1 MAFIARRRV
10 LICTLRYKHPPFSSF
25 PFAAFVYILGTFFA
39 NLRVRLS
46 GRARFFPMSHP
57 SPDAGRDAATPVIRL
72 QSVQKSFA
80 LPSGEVFDAV
90 HSLSL
95 EIQQGDVF
103 GLIGKSGAGKSTLLR
118 LINLL
123 ERPDSGQVL
132 VGGRDLTT
140 LSRRELR
147 DTRQNIGMIFQ
158 QFNLLQNATV
168 FDNVAFP
175 LKIHGR
181 HSKAE
186 IDARVRECLA
196 LVGLAEKIDTY
207 PAQLSGGQKQRVAI
221 ARALA
226 PRPQVLLCDE
236 PTSALDSETTRS
248 LLETL
253 RDINQKIGVTIV
265 IVTHELSVVEVL
277 CRNVAILEKGRLVEQ
292 FAVDDAPKAERKT
305 ALGREIDELVRRRE
319 RDAREALAAGNPR
332 SAPDLN
338 AKEPAYV

>member
-1 MAFIARRRV
+1 
-10 LICTLRYKHPPFSSF
+10 
-25 PFAAFVYILGTFFA
+25 
-39 NLRVRLS
+39 
-46 GRARFFPMSHP
+46 MSTSTVSDQSLQP
-57 SPDAGRDAATPVIRL
+57 LIRL
-72 QSVQKSFA
+72 EGVQKSFA
-80 LPSGEVFDAV
+80 LPNGEVFDAV
-90 HSLSL
+90 RSLSL
-95 EIQQGDVF
+95 DIPAGEIF

-123 ERPDSGQVL
+123 ERPDAGKVF
-132 VGGRDLTT
+132 VGGRDLMK
-140 LSRRELR
+140 LSRGELR
-147 DTRQNIGMIFQ
+147 DMRQHIGMIFQ

-181 HSKAE
+181 HSRAD
-186 IDARVRECLA
+186 IDARVRECLE

-236 PTSALDSETTRS
+236 PTSALDSETTRA

-253 RDINQKIGVTIV
+253 REINRKIGVTIV

-277 CRNVAILEKGRLVEQ
+277 CRQVAILENGRLVEQ
-292 FAVDDAPKAERKT
+292 FAVEDAPLAPRLT
-305 ALGREIDELVRRRE
+305 ALGREIDALVRRRA
-319 RDAREALAAGNPR
+319 RDDREAREEREALTAE
-332 SAPDLN
+332 
-338 AKEPAYV
+338 KEAFHA

>member
-1 MAFIARRRV
+1 M
-10 LICTLRYKHPPFSSF
+10 T
-25 PFAAFVYILGTFFA
+25 
-39 NLRVRLS
+39 
-46 GRARFFPMSHP
+46 
-57 SPDAGRDAATPVIRL
+57 SPLLDAAQKPHVIRL
-72 QSVQKSFA
+72 ESVQKSFA
-80 LPSGEVFDAV
+80 LPNGQVFDAV
-90 HSLSL
+90 RSLSL
-95 EIQQGDVF
+95 EIPEGEVF

-123 ERPDSGQVL
+123 ERPDAGKVF

-175 LKIHGR
+175 LRIHGR
-181 HSKAE
+181 HAHAE
-186 IDARVRECLA
+186 IDARVRECLE
-196 LVGLAEKIDTY
+196 LVGLAEKIDSY

-236 PTSALDSETTRS
+236 PTSALDSETTRA

-253 RDINQKIGVTIV
+253 RDINRKIGVTIV
-265 IVTHELSVVEVL
+265 IVTHELPVVEVL
-277 CRNVAILEKGRLVEQ
+277 CRQVAILENGRLVEQ
-292 FAVDDAPKAERKT
+292 FAVDAPGVERRT
-305 ALGREIDELVRRRE
+305 VLGREIDALVRRG
-319 RDAREALAAGNPR
+319 DREALESPPQPAQRQAATGGL
-332 SAPDLN
+332 AH
-338 AKEPAYV
+338 A